1 LEEDPPEAAVPV
13 EDGNAGSVILI
24 SRDNVEINRSFF
36 KVKIAISGK
45 GGVGKTTLAACLS
58 KYYANKNYKVIAV
71 DADPDANLA
80 SALGLDYKDAL
91 KIVPLIEMKDLIE
104 ERTGA
109 KPGGY
114 GALFKLNP
122 KVDDIPQKFGI
133 DIDGVRLL
141 VAGTIKAGGSGC
153 YCPENVLL
161 KNLFRHLVVN
171 REEIV
176 ILDMEAGIE
185 HLGRGTCEN
194 MDALIIVVEPGLR
207 SVQTAWTVR
216 KMSQDLGIKNL
227 FVVVNKVR
235 TEEEEKM
242 IRDNL
247 GDFVILGKLPYSDS
261 VRESDLKYFSPC
273 EADPEFK
280 NSLEKIA
287 EGLSKYINRE

>member
-1 LEEDPPEAAVPV
+1 M
-13 EDGNAGSVILI
+13 
-24 SRDNVEINRSFF
+24 
-36 KVKIAISGK
+36 KIAISGK

-58 KYYANKNYKVIAV
+58 KYYAHKNYKVIAV

-80 SALGLDYKDAL
+80 SALGIDYKDAL

-114 GALFKLNP
+114 GAFFKLNP
-122 KVDDIPQKFGI
+122 KVDDIPEKFGI

-161 KNLFRHLVVN
+161 KSLFRHLVIS

-216 KMSQDLGIKNL
+216 KMSRDLGIKVL
-227 FVVVNKVR
+227 FVVVNKIR
-235 TEEEEKM
+235 NDEEEKL
-242 IRDNL
+242 IKDRL
-247 GDFVILGKLPYSDS
+247 EDFVILGKLSYSDG

-280 NSLEKIA
+280 NSVEKIA
-287 EGLSKYINRE
+287 EGLSRYINR

>member
-1 LEEDPPEAAVPV
+1 
-13 EDGNAGSVILI
+13 
-24 SRDNVEINRSFF
+24 
-36 KVKIAISGK
+36 VKIAISGK

-58 KYYANKNYKVIAV
+58 KYYAHKNYKVIAV

-80 SALGLDYKDAL
+80 SALGIDYKAAL
-91 KIVPLIEMKDLIE
+91 KIVPLIEMKKLIE

-114 GALFKLNP
+114 GAFFKLNP

-133 DIDGVRLL
+133 DIGGVRLL

-161 KNLFRHLVVN
+161 KSLFRHLVVN

-185 HLGRGTCEN
+185 HLGRGTCES

-216 KMSQDLGIKNL
+216 KMSMDLGIKIL

-235 TEEEEKM
+235 TDEEEKL
-242 IRDNL
+242 IKNSL
-247 GDFVILGKLPYSDS
+247 GDFMILGELPYSDR
-261 VRESDLKYFSPC
+261 VRESDLKHFSPC
-273 EADPEFK
+273 DADPEFK
-280 NSLEKIA
+280 KSIEEIA
-287 EGLSKYINRE
+287 AGLDKYINKK